1 MSAYTVSP
9 PFWVTC
15 CGECEFFMPRTG
27 KCFSTQ
33 KYRGYNEAP
42 CQTVKNKNIEN
53 RERWE
58 AERRKYENEAAGNGG
73 DG

>member
-15 CGECEFFMPRTG
+15 CGECEFFMPRMG

-33 KYRGYNEAP
+33 KYRGYNQAP
-42 CQTVKNKNIEN
+42 CLTVKNKNIEN

-58 AERRKYENEAAGNGG
+58 AERRKYENEAERTGG
-73 DG
+73 GG